1 MYKSNDGR
9 GNHGLSSQ
17 PVSIGHDDSTLDRR
31 ERILEAKRKR
41 ECEKQSV
48 VNWLD
53 GGRNIVFLR

>member
-17 PVSIGHDDSTLDRR
+17 PVSIGHNESTLDRR

-41 ECEKQSV
+41 ECEKQV
-48 VNWLD
+48 MVEWLD
-53 GGRNIVFLR
+53 CGRGIVFAR